1 MGHVHCRRRRGLAVA
16 VGMGLGILLA
26 ARPGAAQLPSVGL
39 SSVGA
44 QAFGNEDLLFYRPE
58 PGDNFG
64 ATVVAGDFNG
74 DGIDDLAT
82 GIPSDSGFVGD
93 PLLGCGAV
101 VVRYGAP
108 GDRLETGLA
117 DTYLNQFASGSPD
130 PAEFSEY
137 FGSTLA
143 AGDFDGDG
151 IDDLAIG
158 IPQNGAGVSHSGAVQ
173 IHYGRAG
180 GIQFAGE
187 HFLRLGTN
195 GVPGT
200 PTQSDRFGLALAAG
214 NFDGD
219 AYDDLAVGIPNGDLP
234 GPLVDAGKVL
244 IFHGGAAGLLPFS
257 GYFVSQAEAQMEGVA
272 EAGDVFGYS
281 LVAGDFD
288 GSGQDDLAI
297 GVANEDGLGAVQV
310 VLGGPSGLVLANNR
324 LYLRSTLGQAAADSG
339 FGRTLAAGDFNGD
352 GRDDLVV
359 GDPFLDFTISATLR
373 QSVGAIHVLY
383 VSDALPPSPWFD
395 LDHTDFLHQGIFY
408 GNAAQQEGDYFGSAL
423 AAGDFD
429 GDGDDDLAIGQP
441 GEDLG
446 GSERGGVTLVTG
458 DPAGGLPHHFR
469 FLSAGISGL
478 PGSTQDGQ
486 SLGMAL
492 AAGDFDDNGHL
503 DLVLGAPYSDV
514 AGVGADVGVEF
525 VLYGTRFADG
535 FDSNSAIYWSA
546 PQP

>member
-1 MGHVHCRRRRGLAVA
+1 
-16 VGMGLGILLA
+16 VGG
-26 ARPGAAQLPSVGL
+26 PGAPPGAQLPGVGL
-39 SSVGA
+39 SSVGG
-44 QAFGNEDLLFYRPE
+44 QAFANENLLFYAPA

-64 ATVVAGDFNG
+64 AVVVAGDFSG

-82 GIPSDSGFVGD
+82 GIPADSGFVND

-108 GDRLETGLA
+108 GARLETGLA
-117 DTYLNQFASGSPD
+117 DTYLNQFASGTPD

-137 FGSTLA
+137 FGSALA

-180 GIQFAGE
+180 GIQLAGE

-195 GVPGT
+195 GIPGT
-200 PTQSDRFGLALAAG
+200 PVQSDRFGLALAAG
-214 NFDGD
+214 NFNGD
-219 AYDDLAVGIPNGDLP
+219 AYADLAVGIPNGDLP
-234 GPLVDAGKVL
+234 GPLGDAGKVL
-244 IFHGGAAGLLPFS
+244 VFHGGAAGLLPFS

-272 EAGDVFGYS
+272 EAGDAFGYS

-297 GVANEDGLGAVQV
+297 GVPHEDGLGAVQV

-324 LYLRSTLGQAAADSG
+324 LYLRSTLGQSVADSR
-339 FGRTLAAGDFNGD
+339 FGWTLAAGDFNGD

-359 GDPFLDFTISATLR
+359 GDPYLDFTISTALR
-373 QSVGAIHVLY
+373 QDVGAIHVLY

-408 GNAAQQEGDYFGSAL
+408 GNAAQQEGDNFGSAL

-446 GSERGGVTLVTG
+446 GDGRGGVTVVTG
-458 DPAGGLPHHFR
+458 EPIGGLPGYFR
-469 FLSAGISGL
+469 FLSPGSSGL
-478 PGSTQDGQ
+478 PGSSQNGQ
-486 SLGMAL
+486 SIGMAL

-514 AGVGADVGVEF
+514 AGIGADVGAEF
-525 VLYGTRFADG
+525 VLYGALFADG
-535 FDSNSAIYWSA
+535 FDGNSAIYWSA
-546 PQP
+546 TLP